1 MDFCREK
8 TGLFFCLFVCLFLVL
23 LRGMQDLSSPA
34 RDGTHA
40 PCTENSS
47 LNHWTTKEVSA
58 DLLRRRGGNEGR
70 ARTVSKGQTLQ
81 CLLKHGDELGLE
93 LKVTKGFQD

>member
-1 MDFCREK
+1 MYYI
-8 TGLFFCLFVCLFLVL
+8 FLVL
-23 LRGMQDLSSPA
+23 LRGMQDLSYPA

-47 LNHWTTKEVSA
+47 LNHWTTREVPA
-58 DLLRRRGGNEGR
+58 DLLRRGGKEGR
-70 ARTVSKGQTLQ
+70 ARTVSKGQTSQ
-81 CLLKHGDELGLE
+81 CLLKRGDELGLE